1 MFNFENMLQGFSTGM
16 RRCMLMLL
24 FLTVDA
30 RATNRSNSSPCQAAV
45 HEFLSLPSQRT
56 LTALTRADETGCWA
70 VIESSNR
77 KLNRLNRWAEHGNR
91 WAAQYSAKHLKQF
104 DGGNL
109 EDTLIALGQFSDH
122 DMERLLLFAKQGLL
136 SKGELS
142 DALTMLPLT
151 LSDRPS
157 AQLAVLKARR
167 SKVVRL
173 TRADLRQQRI
183 QALSAIDEFDS
194 EIKLKR

>member
-1 MFNFENMLQGFSTGM
+1 M
-16 RRCMLMLL
+16 RRCVLILL
-24 FLTVDA
+24 LLSVDA
-30 RATNRSNSSPCQAAV
+30 HGTDHSNASGCQAAV
-45 HEFLSLPSQRT
+45 NQFLSLPSQRT
-56 LTALTRADETGCWA
+56 FAALVKVNEGCWSQ
-70 VIESSNR
+70 IESKNSD
-77 KLNRLNRWAEHGNR
+77 LNRLNRWAEHGNP
-91 WAAQYSAKHLKQF
+91 WAAQYSARHLKQL

-167 SKVVRL
+167 NKIVLV